1 MERQEKCLARAPCR
15 SRTLSQGAKGI
26 HRRGLGPELGGLG
39 QTVGENPGES
49 PRIQELVSCLP
60 VDVRAPNSFTAFMR
74 LVFVALLA
82 GLAWGCAAN
91 KAGGPD
97 ARVGETKAPSNAP
110 PYRAREGAKPAL
122 VPDLG
127 VYGKVLLVNSALRFV
142 VMDFPIRRMP
152 ALEQR

>member
-1 MERQEKCLARAPCR
+1 
-15 SRTLSQGAKGI
+15 
-26 HRRGLGPELGGLG
+26 
-39 QTVGENPGES
+39 
-49 PRIQELVSCLP
+49 
-60 VDVRAPNSFTAFMR
+60 MR

-152 ALEQR
+152 ALEQRLNVYHNGQKVGEVKVTGPSRDTTIAGDIMSGAAQAGDEVRDD